1 MEINFTLVAKY
12 HISVKFSDQ
21 TMEFSTRHLACFMPA
36 VQVGWNQFKPVGSSL
51 VHMRNRNSIACCI
64 TSDLDFN
71 KGGCVI
77 QI

>member
-1 MEINFTLVAKY
+1 MAKY
-12 HISVKFSDQ
+12 YISIDFKPSAP
-21 TMEFSTRHLACFMPA
+21 TWWA
-36 VQVGWNQFKPVGSSL
+36 VLSSNQLKPVGSSL
-51 VHMRNRNSIACCI
+51 VHVTNRNSMACHI

>member
-1 MEINFTLVAKY
+1 MGKYYIRINFRPSVPTWLAVA
-12 HISVKFSDQ
+12 SS
-21 TMEFSTRHLACFMPA
+21 
-36 VQVGWNQFKPVGSSL
+36 NQLKPVGSSL
-51 VHMRNRNSIACCI
+51 VHMTNRNSIAFRV